1 MISETALM
9 VLELAGIAVIFAGLP
24 LAFLYFKRGMDVFQK
39 LNWAVV
45 FLTFDLI
52 LFGAFTRLSD
62 SGLGCPDWP
71 GCYGTSNP
79 FRAIEE
85 IRAAEAAMPT
95 GPVTVFKAWIEMI
108 HRYLAMSVGFL
119 IIIQVILAFRQNIPN
134 RSLAIKGSLFL
145 LVLVCL
151 QGAFGAW
158 TVTLK
163 LQPIIVSM
171 HLILAL
177 ILFASMVWF
186 AQRNHGTQTI
196 HYSQQSAL
204 PIPLVLLAIVALFV
218 QIFLGAWVSTN
229 YAVLACP
236 DFPTCMGTWYP
247 KMDWQNA
254 FFLWRD
260 LGEAKTGGV
269 IPMTALVTIHW
280 THRVG
285 AIFASAI
292 LLFLAIRALKAPEKT
307 VQFWGKA
314 IIVLLLLQII
324 TGISNVVFQWPLI
337 AALLHTGGAAAILF
351 CLVRLSAWTNSYFFS
366 GKPISQRMAYE

>member
-1 MISETALM
+1 MMSEMALM
-9 VLELAGIAVIFAGLP
+9 VLELAGIALLIAGLP
-24 LAFLYFKRGMDVFQK
+24 LAFLYFKKGMGLFQK
-39 LNWAVV
+39 LNWTIV

-95 GPVTVFKAWIEMI
+95 GPVTVFKAWVEMI

-119 IIIQVILAFRQNIPN
+119 IIIQVVMAFKQPSPG
-134 RSLAIKGSLFL
+134 RSLAIRGGLFL

-177 ILFASMVWF
+177 VLFASMVWF
-186 AQRNHGTQTI
+186 AQRNDARYSNDSKTI
-196 HYSQQSAL
+196 SSL
-204 PIPLVLLAIVALFV
+204 SGGLVLIAIVALFT

-236 DFPTCMGTWYP
+236 DFPTCMGAWYP
-247 KMDWQNA
+247 NMDWQNA

-260 LGEAKTGGV
+260 LGEAKSGEM
-269 IPMTALVTIHW
+269 IPMAALVAIHW
-280 THRVG
+280 THRIG
-285 AIFASAI
+285 AIFASAV
-292 LLFLAIRALKAPEKT
+292 LLFVAVKVIRFPEPK

-314 IIVLLLLQII
+314 IIALLALQIA
-324 TGISNVVFQWPLI
+324 TGISNVVFQWPLV
-337 AALLHTGGAAAILF
+337 AALMHTGGAAAILF
-351 CLVRLSAWTNSYFFS
+351 CLVRLSAWSNNYFLS
-366 GKPISQRMAYE
+366 GKPLQRGSA

>member
-1 MISETALM
+1 MISDSALL
-9 VLELAGIAVIFAGLP
+9 VLELAGIALMIAGLP
-24 LAFLYFKRGMDVFQK
+24 LAFIIVKKGMGLFQK

-79 FRAIEE
+79 FRAMEE

-95 GPVTVFKAWIEMI
+95 GPVTVFKAWVEMI
-108 HRYLAMSVGFL
+108 HRYLAMGVGFL
-119 IIIQVILAFRQNIPN
+119 IITQVILAFKQIGNTRP
-134 RSLAIKGSLFL
+134 LAIKGSVFL
-145 LVLVCL
+145 LALVCL

-163 LQPIIVSM
+163 LQPMIVSM

-177 ILFASMVWF
+177 ILFSSMVWF
-186 AQRNHGTQTI
+186 AQRNDSNALAKDELKTQFPIKLLLITI
-196 HYSQQSAL
+196 
-204 PIPLVLLAIVALFV
+204 IALFI
-218 QIFLGAWVSTN
+218 QIFLGVWVSTN

-236 DFPTCMGTWYP
+236 DFPSCMGAWYP
-247 KMDWQNA
+247 QMDWQNA
-254 FFLWRD
+254 FYLWRD
-260 LGEAKTGGV
+260 LGETKSGEM

-292 LLFLAIRALKAPEKT
+292 ILFVAIYAVRQRQSPVA
-307 VQFWGKA
+307 FWGKTM
-314 IIVLLLLQII
+314 IGLLLLQIA
-324 TGISNVVFQWPLI
+324 TGISNVVFQWPLV
-337 AALLHTGGAAAILF
+337 AALLHTGGAAALLF
-351 CLVRLSAWTNSYFFS
+351 CLIRLSAWSNSPFFS
-366 GKPISQRMAYE
+366 GKPDHGQGLT

>member
-1 MISETALM
+1 MISESALLI
-9 VLELAGIAVIFAGLP
+9 LELAGIAFIFAGLP
-24 LAFLYFKRGMDVFQK
+24 LVYLLRKKGMDVFQK

-79 FRAIEE
+79 FRAMEE

-95 GPVTVFKAWIEMI
+95 GPVTVFKAWVEMI
-108 HRYLAMSVGFL
+108 HRYLAMSVGVL
-119 IIIQVILAFRQNIPN
+119 IIAQVVLAFKQIGAQRK
-134 RSLAIKGSLFL
+134 LAIQGSLFL

-171 HLILAL
+171 HLMLAL
-177 ILFASMVWF
+177 ILFSSMVWF
-186 AQRNHGTQTI
+186 AQRNDSKAVLIKAYNNPLSITVI
-196 HYSQQSAL
+196 AIAVLAL
-204 PIPLVLLAIVALFV
+204 LI

-236 DFPTCMGTWYP
+236 DFPTCMGEWYP
-247 KMDWQNA
+247 TMDWQNA
-254 FFLWRD
+254 FYLWRD
-260 LGEAKTGGV
+260 LGMAKSGEA

-285 AIFASAI
+285 AIFASTV
-292 LLFLAIRALKAPEKT
+292 LLLLAIKALRHSQAIIS
-307 VQFWGKA
+307 FWGKA
-314 IIVLLLLQII
+314 ILALLALQII
-324 TGISNVVFQWPLI
+324 TGISNVVFQWPLV

-351 CLVRLSAWTNSYFFS
+351 CLVRLSAWSDCAFFS
-366 GKPISQRMAYE
+366 GHDVARQRQS

>member
-1 MISETALM
+1 MMSEMALM
-9 VLELAGIAVIFAGLP
+9 VLELAGIALLIAGLP
-24 LAFLYFKRGMDVFQK
+24 LAFLYFKKGMDLFQK
-39 LNWAVV
+39 LNWTIV

-95 GPVTVFKAWIEMI
+95 GPVTVFKAWVEMI

-119 IIIQVILAFRQNIPN
+119 IIIQVIMAFKQPSAG
-134 RSLAIKGSLFL
+134 RSLAIRGSLFL

-177 ILFASMVWF
+177 VLFASMVWF
-186 AQRNHGTQTI
+186 AQRNDI
-196 HYSQQSAL
+196 RYSNDSKKISNL
-204 PIPLVLLAIVALFV
+204 SGGLVLIAIIALFG

-236 DFPTCMGTWYP
+236 DFPTCMGVWYP
-247 KMDWQNA
+247 NMDWQNA

-260 LGEAKTGGV
+260 LGEAKSGEM
-269 IPMTALVTIHW
+269 IPMAALVTIHW

-285 AIFASAI
+285 AIFASAV
-292 LLFLAIRALKAPEKT
+292 LLFVAIKAIRYAEPKA
-307 VQFWGKA
+307 QFWGKV
-314 IIVLLLLQII
+314 IIALLALQII
-324 TGISNVVFQWPLI
+324 TGISNVVFQWPLV

-351 CLVRLSAWTNSYFFS
+351 CLVRLSAWSNSYFLS
-366 GKPISQRMAYE
+366 GKLHHRELA

>member
-1 MISETALM
+1 MISESALL
-9 VLELAGIAVIFAGLP
+9 VIELAGIALIFAGLP
-24 LAFLYFKRGMDVFQK
+24 LIYLLRKKSLGVFQK
-39 LNWAVV
+39 LNWVVV

-79 FRAIEE
+79 FRAMAE
-85 IRAAEAAMPT
+85 IKAAEAAMPT
-95 GPVTVFKAWIEMI
+95 GPVTVFKAWVEMI
-108 HRYLAMSVGFL
+108 HRYLAMGVGVL
-119 IIIQVILAFRQNIPN
+119 IIAQVVLAFKQIGAH

-145 LVLVCL
+145 LALVCL

-177 ILFASMVWF
+177 ILFSSMVWF
-186 AQRNHGTQTI
+186 AQRNDVR
-196 HYSQQSAL
+196 
-204 PIPLVLLAIVALFV
+204 PIKPATFNTHMPIAIILIAVITLFV

-236 DFPTCMGTWYP
+236 DFPTCMGAWYP
-247 KMDWQNA
+247 KMDWHNA
-254 FFLWRD
+254 FYLWRE
-260 LGEAKTGGV
+260 LGQAKSGEV

-285 AIFASAI
+285 AIVASAV
-292 LLFLAIRALKAPEKT
+292 LLFLAIKALRRGNPGIA
-307 VQFWGKA
+307 FWGKA
-314 IIVLLLLQII
+314 IIALLALQIV
-324 TGISNVVFQWPLI
+324 TGVSNVVFQWPLL

-351 CLVRLSAWTNSYFFS
+351 CLIRLSAWSDCSFFS
-366 GKPISQRMAYE
+366 GKQNDRLEAS

>member
-1 MISETALM
+1 MISESALL
-9 VLELAGIAVIFAGLP
+9 VLELAGIAFVFAGLP
-24 LAFLYFKRGMDVFQK
+24 LAYLARRKGLDIFQK

-79 FRAIEE
+79 WRAMEE
-85 IRAAEAAMPT
+85 IRAAEVAMPT
-95 GPVTVFKAWIEMI
+95 GPVTVFKAWVEMI
-108 HRYLAMSVGFL
+108 HRYLAMSVGVL
-119 IIIQVILAFRQNIPN
+119 IIAQVVLAFKQIGAQR
-134 RSLAIKGSLFL
+134 RLAIQGSLFL

-177 ILFASMVWF
+177 ILFSSMVWF
-186 AQRNHGTQTI
+186 AQRNDSKTI
-196 HYSQQSAL
+196 SSKAQGKSL
-204 PIPLVLLAIVALFV
+204 PITWIAFATLTLLI
-218 QIFLGAWVSTN
+218 QIFLVAWVSTN

-236 DFPTCMGTWYP
+236 DFPTCMGAWYP
-247 KMDWQNA
+247 TMDWQNA
-254 FFLWRD
+254 FYLWRE
-260 LGEAKTGGV
+260 LGQAKSGEV

-285 AIFASAI
+285 AIFASI
-292 LLFLAIRALKAPEKT
+292 VLLLLAVKALRHS
-307 VQFWGKA
+307 QSNISFWGKA
-314 IIVLLLLQII
+314 ILGLLALQII
-324 TGISNVVFQWPLI
+324 TGISNVVFQWPLV

-351 CLVRLSAWTNSYFFS
+351 CLVRLSAGSNCSFFS
-366 GKPISQRMAYE
+366 GRDVDGQRSS

>member
-1 MISETALM
+1 MISESALLI
-9 VLELAGIAVIFAGLP
+9 LELAGIAFIFAGLP
-24 LAFLYFKRGMDVFQK
+24 LVYLLRKKGMDVFQK

-79 FRAIEE
+79 FRAMEE

-95 GPVTVFKAWIEMI
+95 GPVTVFKAWVEMI
-108 HRYLAMSVGFL
+108 HRYLAMSVGLL
-119 IIIQVILAFRQNIPN
+119 IIAQVVLAFKQIGAQRK
-134 RSLAIKGSLFL
+134 LAIQGSLFL

-171 HLILAL
+171 HLMLAL
-177 ILFASMVWF
+177 ILFSSMVWF
-186 AQRNHGTQTI
+186 AQRNDSKAVLIKAYNNPLSITVI
-196 HYSQQSAL
+196 AIAVLAL
-204 PIPLVLLAIVALFV
+204 LI

-236 DFPTCMGTWYP
+236 DFPTCMGAWYP
-247 KMDWQNA
+247 TMDWQNA
-254 FFLWRD
+254 FYLWRD
-260 LGEAKTGGV
+260 LGMAKSGEA

-285 AIFASAI
+285 AIFASTV
-292 LLFLAIRALKAPEKT
+292 LLLLAIKALRHSQASIS
-307 VQFWGKA
+307 FWGKA
-314 IIVLLLLQII
+314 ILALLALQII
-324 TGISNVVFQWPLI
+324 TGISNVVFQWPLA

-351 CLVRLSAWTNSYFFS
+351 CLVRLSAWSDCAFFS
-366 GKPISQRMAYE
+366 GHDVARQRQS

>member
-1 MISETALM
+1 MMSEMALM
-9 VLELAGIAVIFAGLP
+9 VLELAGIALLIAGLP
-24 LAFLYFKRGMDVFQK
+24 LAFLYFKKGMGLFQK
-39 LNWAVV
+39 LNWTIV

-85 IRAAEAAMPT
+85 IRAAEAALPT
-95 GPVTVFKAWIEMI
+95 GPVTVFKAWVEMI

-119 IIIQVILAFRQNIPN
+119 IIIQVVMAFKQPSPG
-134 RSLAIKGSLFL
+134 RSLAIRGGLFL

-177 ILFASMVWF
+177 VLFASMVWF
-186 AQRNHGTQTI
+186 AQRNDARYSIDSKTI
-196 HYSQQSAL
+196 SSL
-204 PIPLVLLAIVALFV
+204 SGGLVLIAIVALFA

-236 DFPTCMGTWYP
+236 DFPTCMGAWYP
-247 KMDWQNA
+247 NMDWQNA

-260 LGEAKTGGV
+260 LGEAKSGEM
-269 IPMTALVTIHW
+269 IPMAALVAIHW

-285 AIFASAI
+285 AIFASAV
-292 LLFLAIRALKAPEKT
+292 LLFVAVKVIRFPEPK

-314 IIVLLLLQII
+314 IIALLALQIA
-324 TGISNVVFQWPLI
+324 TGISNVVFQWPLV
-337 AALLHTGGAAAILF
+337 AALMHTGGAAAILF
-351 CLVRLSAWTNSYFFS
+351 CLVRLSAWSNNYFLS
-366 GKPISQRMAYE
+366 GKPLQRGSA

>member
-1 MISETALM
+1 MMSEMALM
-9 VLELAGIAVIFAGLP
+9 VLELAGIALLIAGLP
-24 LAFLYFKRGMDVFQK
+24 LAILYFKKGMNLFQK
-39 LNWAVV
+39 LNWTIV

-95 GPVTVFKAWIEMI
+95 GPVTVFKAWVEMI

-119 IIIQVILAFRQNIPN
+119 IIIQVIMALKQPSTG
-134 RSLAIKGSLFL
+134 RSLAIRGSLFL
-145 LVLVCL
+145 LLLVCL

-177 ILFASMVWF
+177 ALFASMVWF
-186 AQRNHGTQTI
+186 AQRNDALHLASSKTI
-196 HYSQQSAL
+196 SNLSGK
-204 PIPLVLLAIVALFV
+204 LVLIAICALFA

-236 DFPTCMGTWYP
+236 DFPTCMGVWYP
-247 KMDWQNA
+247 NMDWQNA

-260 LGEAKTGGV
+260 LGEAKSGEM
-269 IPMTALVTIHW
+269 IPMAALVTIHW

-285 AIFASAI
+285 AILASAV
-292 LLFLAIRALKAPEKT
+292 LLFLAVKAVRNSEPK
-307 VQFWGKA
+307 VQLWGKA
-314 IIVLLLLQII
+314 IITLLVLQIA
-324 TGISNVVFQWPLI
+324 TGISNVVFQWPLV

-351 CLVRLSAWTNSYFFS
+351 CLVRLGAWSNHSFLS
-366 GKPISQRMAYE
+366 GKPLQRGSA

>member
-1 MISETALM
+1 MMSDVALM
-9 VLELAGIAVIFAGLP
+9 VLELAGIALLIAGLP
-24 LAFLYFKRGMDVFQK
+24 LAILYFKKGMGLFQK
-39 LNWAVV
+39 LNWTIV

-95 GPVTVFKAWIEMI
+95 GPVTVFKAWVEMI

-119 IIIQVILAFRQNIPN
+119 IIIQVIMAFKQPSAG
-134 RSLAIKGSLFL
+134 RSLAIRGSLFL

-177 ILFASMVWF
+177 VLFASMVWF
-186 AQRNHGTQTI
+186 AQRND
-196 HYSQQSAL
+196 AL
-204 PIPLVLLAIVALFV
+204 HLTSSKMVSNLSGKLVLIAVCALFA

-236 DFPTCMGTWYP
+236 DFPTCMGVWYP
-247 KMDWQNA
+247 NMDWQNA

-260 LGEAKTGGV
+260 LGEAKSGEM
-269 IPMTALVTIHW
+269 IPMAALVTIHW

-285 AIFASAI
+285 AILASAV
-292 LLFLAIRALKAPEKT
+292 LLFLAVKAVRNSEPK
-307 VQFWGKA
+307 VQLCGKA
-314 IIVLLLLQII
+314 IITLLVLQIA
-324 TGISNVVFQWPLI
+324 TGISNVVFQWPLV

-351 CLVRLSAWTNSYFFS
+351 CLVRLGAWSNHSFLS
-366 GKPISQRMAYE
+366 GKPLQRGSA

>member
-1 MISETALM
+1 MMSEMALM
-9 VLELAGIAVIFAGLP
+9 VLELAGIALLIAGLP
-24 LAFLYFKRGMDVFQK
+24 LAILYFKKGMNLFQK
-39 LNWAVV
+39 LNWTIV

-95 GPVTVFKAWIEMI
+95 GPVTVFKAWVEMI

-119 IIIQVILAFRQNIPN
+119 IIIQVIMALKQTGDGRA
-134 RSLAIKGSLFL
+134 LAIKGSLFL
-145 LVLVCL
+145 LGLVCL

-177 ILFASMVWF
+177 ALFASMVWF
-186 AQRNHGTQTI
+186 AQRNDALHLASSKTI
-196 HYSQQSAL
+196 SNLSGK
-204 PIPLVLLAIVALFV
+204 LVLIAICALFA

-236 DFPTCMGTWYP
+236 DFPTCMGVWYP
-247 KMDWQNA
+247 NMDWQNA

-260 LGEAKTGGV
+260 LGEAKSGEM
-269 IPMTALVTIHW
+269 IPMAALVTIHW

-285 AIFASAI
+285 AILASAV
-292 LLFLAIRALKAPEKT
+292 LLFLAVKAVRNSEPK
-307 VQFWGKA
+307 VQLWGKA
-314 IIVLLLLQII
+314 IITLLVLQIA
-324 TGISNVVFQWPLI
+324 TGISNVVFQWPLV

-351 CLVRLSAWTNSYFFS
+351 CLVRLGAWSNHSFLS
-366 GKPISQRMAYE
+366 GKPLQRGSA

>member
-1 MISETALM
+1 MMSEMALM
-9 VLELAGIAVIFAGLP
+9 VLELAGIALLIAGLP
-24 LAFLYFKRGMDVFQK
+24 LAFLYFKKGMGLFQK
-39 LNWAVV
+39 LNWTIV

-95 GPVTVFKAWIEMI
+95 GPVTVFKAWVEMI

-119 IIIQVILAFRQNIPN
+119 IIIQVIMAFKQPSAG
-134 RSLAIKGSLFL
+134 RSLAIRGSLFL

-186 AQRNHGTQTI
+186 AQRNDARYSSDSRTI
-196 HYSQQSAL
+196 SSL
-204 PIPLVLLAIVALFV
+204 SGGLVLIAIVALFA

-236 DFPTCMGTWYP
+236 DFPTCMGVWYP
-247 KMDWQNA
+247 NMDWQNA

-260 LGEAKTGGV
+260 LGEAKSGEM
-269 IPMTALVTIHW
+269 IPMAALVTIHW

-285 AIFASAI
+285 AIFASAV
-292 LLFLAIRALKAPEKT
+292 LLFVAIKVIRYPEPK

-314 IIVLLLLQII
+314 IIALLALQIV
-324 TGISNVVFQWPLI
+324 TGISNVVFQWPLV

-351 CLVRLSAWTNSYFFS
+351 CLVRLSAWSNNYFLS
-366 GKPISQRMAYE
+366 GKPPQRGIA

>member
-1 MISETALM
+1 MMSEMALM
-9 VLELAGIAVIFAGLP
+9 VLELAGIALLIAGLP
-24 LAFLYFKRGMDVFQK
+24 LAFLYFKKGMGLFQK
-39 LNWAVV
+39 LNWTIV

-95 GPVTVFKAWIEMI
+95 GPVTVFKAWVEMI

-119 IIIQVILAFRQNIPN
+119 IIIQVIMAFKQPSAG
-134 RSLAIKGSLFL
+134 RSLAIRGSLFL

-186 AQRNHGTQTI
+186 AQRNDARYSSDSRTI
-196 HYSQQSAL
+196 SSL
-204 PIPLVLLAIVALFV
+204 SGGLVLIAIVALFA

-236 DFPTCMGTWYP
+236 DFPTCMGVWYP
-247 KMDWQNA
+247 NMDWQNA

-260 LGEAKTGGV
+260 LGEAKSGEM
-269 IPMTALVTIHW
+269 IPMAALVTIHW

-285 AIFASAI
+285 AIFASAV
-292 LLFLAIRALKAPEKT
+292 LLFVAIKVIRYPEPK

-314 IIVLLLLQII
+314 IIALLALQIV
-324 TGISNVVFQWPLI
+324 TGISNVVFQWPLV

-351 CLVRLSAWTNSYFFS
+351 CLVRLSAWSNNYFLS
-366 GKPISQRMAYE
+366 GNPHQRGIA

>member
-1 MISETALM
+1 MMSDMALM
-9 VLELAGIAVIFAGLP
+9 VLELAGIAFLIAGLP
-24 LAFLYFKRGMDVFQK
+24 LAILYFKKGMGLFQK
-39 LNWAVV
+39 LNWTIV

-95 GPVTVFKAWIEMI
+95 GPVTVFKAWVEMI

-119 IIIQVILAFRQNIPN
+119 IIIQVIMAFKQPSAG
-134 RSLAIKGSLFL
+134 RSLAIRGSLFL

-177 ILFASMVWF
+177 VLFASMVWF
-186 AQRNHGTQTI
+186 AQRNDALHLASSKTI
-196 HYSQQSAL
+196 PNLSGK
-204 PIPLVLLAIVALFV
+204 LVLIAVGALFA

-236 DFPTCMGTWYP
+236 DFPTCMGVWYP
-247 KMDWQNA
+247 NMDWQNA
-254 FFLWRD
+254 FYLWRD
-260 LGEAKTGGV
+260 LGEAKSGEM
-269 IPMTALVTIHW
+269 IPMAALVTIHW

-285 AIFASAI
+285 AIFASTV
-292 LLFLAIRALKAPEKT
+292 LLFVAIKAVRCSEPK
-307 VQFWGKA
+307 VQFWGKV
-314 IIVLLLLQII
+314 IIALLALQIA
-324 TGISNVVFQWPLI
+324 TGISNVVFQWPLL

-351 CLVRLSAWTNSYFFS
+351 CLVRLSAWSNTYFLS
-366 GKPISQRMAYE
+366 GKPLQRGSL

>member
-1 MISETALM
+1 MMSEMALM
-9 VLELAGIAVIFAGLP
+9 VLELAGIALLIAGLP
-24 LAFLYFKRGMDVFQK
+24 LAILYFKKGMNLFQK
-39 LNWAVV
+39 LNWTIV

-95 GPVTVFKAWIEMI
+95 GPVTVFKAWVEMI

-119 IIIQVILAFRQNIPN
+119 IIIQVIMALKQNGVG
-134 RSLAIKGSLFL
+134 RALAIKGSLFL
-145 LVLVCL
+145 LGLVCL

-177 ILFASMVWF
+177 ALFASMVWF
-186 AQRNHGTQTI
+186 AQRNDARYSSDSKTI
-196 HYSQQSAL
+196 SSL
-204 PIPLVLLAIVALFV
+204 SGGLVLIAIVALFA

-236 DFPTCMGTWYP
+236 DFPTCMGVWYP
-247 KMDWQNA
+247 NMDWQNA

-260 LGEAKTGGV
+260 LGEAKSGEM
-269 IPMTALVTIHW
+269 IPMAALVTIHW

-285 AIFASAI
+285 AILASAV
-292 LLFLAIRALKAPEKT
+292 LLFLAVKAVRNSEPK

-314 IIVLLLLQII
+314 IITLLVLQIA
-324 TGISNVVFQWPLI
+324 TGISNVVFQWPLV

-351 CLVRLSAWTNSYFFS
+351 CLVRLGAWSNHSFLS
-366 GKPISQRMAYE
+366 GKPLQRGSA

>member
-1 MISETALM
+1 MMSEMALM
-9 VLELAGIAVIFAGLP
+9 VLELAGIALLIAGLP
-24 LAFLYFKRGMDVFQK
+24 LTFLYFKKGMGLFQK
-39 LNWAVV
+39 LNWTIV

-95 GPVTVFKAWIEMI
+95 GPVTVFKAWVEMI

-119 IIIQVILAFRQNIPN
+119 IIIQVIMAFKQPGAG
-134 RSLAIKGSLFL
+134 RSLAIRGSLFL

-177 ILFASMVWF
+177 ALFVSMIWF
-186 AQRNHGTQTI
+186 AQRNDVRYSSDSKTI
-196 HYSQQSAL
+196 SSL
-204 PIPLVLLAIVALFV
+204 SGGLVLIAIVALFA

-236 DFPTCMGTWYP
+236 DFPTCMGVWYP
-247 KMDWQNA
+247 NMDWQNA

-260 LGEAKTGGV
+260 LGEAKSGEM
-269 IPMTALVTIHW
+269 IPMAALVTIHW

-285 AIFASAI
+285 AIFASAV
-292 LLFLAIRALKAPEKT
+292 LLFVAIKVIRYPEPK

-314 IIVLLLLQII
+314 IIALLALQIA
-324 TGISNVVFQWPLI
+324 TGISNVVFQWPLV
-337 AALLHTGGAAAILF
+337 AALMHTGGAAAILF
-351 CLVRLSAWTNSYFFS
+351 CLVRLSAWSNNYFLS
-366 GKPISQRMAYE
+366 GKPPQRGTA

>member
-1 MISETALM
+1 MMSDTALM
-9 VLELAGIAVIFAGLP
+9 VLELAGIALLIAGLP
-24 LAFLYFKRGMDVFQK
+24 LAFLYFKKGMGLFQK
-39 LNWAVV
+39 LNWTIV

-79 FRAIEE
+79 FRSIEE

-95 GPVTVFKAWIEMI
+95 GPVTVFKAWVEMI

-119 IIIQVILAFRQNIPN
+119 IIIQVIAAFKQPN
-134 RSLAIKGSLFL
+134 PRRSLAIRGSLFL

-163 LQPIIVSM
+163 LQPMIVSM

-177 ILFASMVWF
+177 VLFASMVWF
-186 AQRNHGTQTI
+186 AQRNDLHNLNDSKTI
-196 HYSQQSAL
+196 SSL
-204 PIPLVLLAIVALFV
+204 SGGLVLIAFLALFG

-236 DFPTCMGTWYP
+236 DFPTCMGAWYP
-247 KMDWQNA
+247 NMDWQNA

-260 LGEAKTGGV
+260 LGEAKSGGI
-269 IPMTALVTIHW
+269 IPMAALVTIHW

-285 AIFASAI
+285 AIIASAV
-292 LLFLAIRALKAPEKT
+292 LLFVAVKAVRYPESK

-314 IIVLLLLQII
+314 IIALLALQIA
-324 TGISNVVFQWPLI
+324 TGISNVVFQWPLVS
-337 AALLHTGGAAAILF
+337 ALLHTGGAAAILF
-351 CLVRLSAWTNSYFFS
+351 CLVRLSAWSNSYFLS
-366 GKPISQRMAYE
+366 GKSLQQGSV

>member
-1 MISETALM
+1 MISESALL
-9 VLELAGIAVIFAGLP
+9 VLELAGIAFVFAGLP
-24 LAFLYFKRGMDVFQK
+24 LAYLARRKGLDIFQK

-79 FRAIEE
+79 WRAMEE
-85 IRAAEAAMPT
+85 IRAAEVAMPT
-95 GPVTVFKAWIEMI
+95 GPVTVFKAWVEMI
-108 HRYLAMSVGFL
+108 HRYLAMSVGVL
-119 IIIQVILAFRQNIPN
+119 IIAQVVLAFKQIGAQR
-134 RSLAIKGSLFL
+134 RLAIQGSLFL

-163 LQPIIVSM
+163 LQPIIVST

-177 ILFASMVWF
+177 LLFSSMVWF
-186 AQRNHGTQTI
+186 AQRNDSKIISSKAQGK
-196 HYSQQSAL
+196 SL
-204 PIPLVLLAIVALFV
+204 PITWIAFATLTLLI

-236 DFPTCMGTWYP
+236 DFPTCMGAWYP
-247 KMDWQNA
+247 TMDWQNA
-254 FFLWRD
+254 FYLWRE
-260 LGEAKTGGV
+260 LGQAKSGEV

-285 AIFASAI
+285 AIFASI
-292 LLFLAIRALKAPEKT
+292 VLLLLAIKALRHS
-307 VQFWGKA
+307 QSNISFWGKA
-314 IIVLLLLQII
+314 ILGLLALQII
-324 TGISNVVFQWPLI
+324 TGISNVVFQWPLV

-351 CLVRLSAWTNSYFFS
+351 CLVRLSAGSDCSFFS
-366 GKPISQRMAYE
+366 GRDVEGQRSS

>member
-1 MISETALM
+1 MISESALL
-9 VLELAGIAVIFAGLP
+9 VIELAGIALIFAGLP
-24 LAFLYFKRGMDVFQK
+24 LIYLLRKKSLGFFQK
-39 LNWAVV
+39 LNWVVV

-79 FRAIEE
+79 FRAMAE
-85 IRAAEAAMPT
+85 IKAAEAAMPT
-95 GPVTVFKAWIEMI
+95 GPVTVFKAWVEMI
-108 HRYLAMSVGFL
+108 HRYLAMAVGAL
-119 IIIQVILAFRQNIPN
+119 IIAQVILAFKQIGDH

-145 LVLVCL
+145 LVLV
-151 QGAFGAW
+151 
-158 TVTLK
+158 LK

-177 ILFASMVWF
+177 ILFSSMVWF
-186 AQRNHGTQTI
+186 AQRNDVR
-196 HYSQQSAL
+196 
-204 PIPLVLLAIVALFV
+204 PIKPATLNAHMSIAMILIAVITLFV

-236 DFPTCMGTWYP
+236 DFPTCMGAWYP

-254 FFLWRD
+254 FYLWRE
-260 LGEAKTGGV
+260 LGQAKSGEV

-285 AIFASAI
+285 AIVASAV
-292 LLFLAIRALKAPEKT
+292 LLFLAITALRDGNPSIA
-307 VQFWGKA
+307 FWGKA
-314 IIVLLLLQII
+314 IIALLVLQIV
-324 TGISNVVFQWPLI
+324 TGVSNVVFQWPLL

-351 CLVRLSAWTNSYFFS
+351 CLIRLSAWSECSFFS
-366 GKPISQRMAYE
+366 GKQNDRLEAS

>member
-1 MISETALM
+1 MMSEMALM
-9 VLELAGIAVIFAGLP
+9 VLELAGIALLIAGLP
-24 LAFLYFKRGMDVFQK
+24 LAFLYFKKGMGLFQK
-39 LNWAVV
+39 LNWTIV

-95 GPVTVFKAWIEMI
+95 GPVTVFKAWVEMI

-119 IIIQVILAFRQNIPN
+119 IIIQVVMAFKQPSAG
-134 RSLAIKGSLFL
+134 RSLAIRGSLFL
-145 LVLVCL
+145 LALVCL

-163 LQPIIVSM
+163 LQPMIVSM

-186 AQRNHGTQTI
+186 AQRNDARYSIDSKTI
-196 HYSQQSAL
+196 PSLSGGL
-204 PIPLVLLAIVALFV
+204 ILIAIVALFA

-236 DFPTCMGTWYP
+236 DFPTCMGVWYP
-247 KMDWQNA
+247 NMDWQNA

-260 LGEAKTGGV
+260 LGEAKSGEM
-269 IPMTALVTIHW
+269 IPMAALVTIHW

-285 AIFASAI
+285 AIFASAV
-292 LLFLAIRALKAPEKT
+292 LLFVAVKVIRYPEPK

-314 IIVLLLLQII
+314 IIALLALQIA
-324 TGISNVVFQWPLI
+324 TGISNVVFQWPLV
-337 AALLHTGGAAAILF
+337 AALLHTGGAAALLF
-351 CLVRLSAWTNSYFFS
+351 CLVRLSAWSNSYFLS
-366 GKPISQRMAYE
+366 GKPLQQGSA